1 VQIQGQIM
9 TNQNTSKQNTKWF
22 LIAIAL
28 QCVIG
33 FVLKEIYPLPQ
44 PDASVTQSTSLSS
57 SSTPRSSSDI
67 AIIEKERDNT
77 RALGVTRLMQAAGNG
92 NCDEVTNLLRS
103 GEDVLKRNRNGT
115 DALIYASSAGHIA
128 CVAALLKAG
137 ANTNTVDS
145 AGDSALSAAKQQG
158 FSDIVTL
165 IENAQHSK

>member
-33 FVLKEIYPLPQ
+33 FVLKEIYPLSQ

-67 AIIEKERDNT
+67 AIIEKESDNT

-103 GEDVLKRNRNGT
+103 GADVLKRNRNGT

-128 CVAALLKAG
+128 CVTALLKAG
-137 ANTNTVDS
+137 ANTDTVDS

>member
-1 VQIQGQIM
+1 M

-33 FVLKEIYPLPQ
+33 FVLKEIYPMSQ
-44 PDASVTQSTSLSS
+44 PYASVTQSIPPPPSASAS
-57 SSTPRSSSDI
+57 RSSSDI
-67 AIIEKERDNT
+67 AVIEKESNNAG
-77 RALGVTRLMQAAGNG
+77 ALDVTRLMQAAGNG
-92 NCDEVTNLLRS
+92 NCDEVASLLRS

-137 ANTNTVDS
+137 ANTYTVDG

-158 FSDIVTL
+158 FNDIVTL
-165 IENAQHSK
+165 IENAQNSK